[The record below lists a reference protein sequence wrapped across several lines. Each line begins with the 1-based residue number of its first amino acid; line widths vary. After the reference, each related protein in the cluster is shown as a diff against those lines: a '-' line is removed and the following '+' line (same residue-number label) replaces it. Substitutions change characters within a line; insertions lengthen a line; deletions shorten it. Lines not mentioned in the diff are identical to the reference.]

1 MTQTLSIALILS
13 IAAIVVALLS
23 VPVQWELAK
32 RFVRTRSL
40 SIIDDAGQVRVALG
54 VTKEGTAVMTLF
66 DAKGTVR
73 VSIGAHAQGASF
85 VSAMDD
91 KGKERLN
98 IVQHLDGTSG
108 ITLLDSAGA
117 LRAGL
122 LVSREDVPELSLL
135 DAKGGLSAGL
145 QAWNEGVRFTIL
157 DGKHK
162 ERFEVKLIGE
172 GAPSIKAVDA
182 RGVPVFEVS
191 QKTAGTG
198 PSTAPPGA

>member
-1 MTQTLSIALILS
+1 MADILA

-23 VPVQWELAK
+23 VPIQWELAK
-32 RFVRTRSL
+32 RFVRTRNL
-40 SIIDDAGQVRVALG
+40 HVMDDDGQVRIAMG
-54 VTKEGTAVMTLF
+54 VTKEGTAVMSLF

-73 VSIGAHAQGASF
+73 VSIGSHAQGAAF
-85 VSAMDD
+85 VSTMDD

-108 ITLLDSAGA
+108 ITLLDSSGI

-122 LVSREDVPELSLL
+122 LVSRDDVPELSLL

-157 DGKHK
+157 DAKHK

-172 GAPSIKAVDA
+172 DAPSIRAVDA

-191 QKTAGTG
+191 QNRANSG
-198 PSTAPPGA
+198 PPTAPPAA